1 MAASIAPVGVRPTFP
16 QAFAQDFPQGA
27 SAPESAADGPESKPD
42 ASRGPAYI
50 VGSAAELNAKLR
62 AQALDLIG
70 APGNPGGAVTIGAD
84 GVEKR
89 RVRDAGGRV
98 FEERRMRDPKTGRT
112 LFLELSPT
120 DGMGGKVSILAGNK
134 AATVSFSERD
144 IGKVPFDL
152 VGRALGEI
160 MKEQGLQAGDSF
172 NVSMRVLP

>member
-1 MAASIAPVGVRPTFP
+1 MTGSIAAVGLRPPVP
-16 QAFAQDFPQGA
+16 QILPLGA
-27 SAPESAADGPESKPD
+27 AANAEPETKPD
-42 ASRGPAYI
+42 TSRGPAYI

-70 APGNPGGAVTIGAD
+70 APGNSGDAVTIGAD

-144 IGKVPFDL
+144 MGKVPWDL
-152 VGRALGEI
+152 VGKALGEI

>member
-1 MAASIAPVGVRPTFP
+1 MVASIGAPSARPQVPQNFP
-16 QAFAQDFPQGA
+16 TNAVAD
-27 SAPESAADGPESKPD
+27 APSAAPESKPD
-42 ASRGPAYI
+42 TSRGPAFV

-62 AQALDLIG
+62 AQALEFIDKSAKLDD
-70 APGNPGGAVTIGAD
+70 AVTVGPD

-89 RVRDAGGRV
+89 RVRDETGRI

-120 DGMGGKVSILAGNK
+120 DGMGGKVSILVGNK

-144 IGKVPFDL
+144 MGKVPWDL
-152 VGRALGEI
+152 VGKALGEI

-172 NVSMRVLP
+172 NVSMRVTL